1 MQMIWHANVE
11 GNLVCVDFN
20 IRVLKYSST
29 LYIIDRRSVSDLDRG
44 DRFSLF
50 CFYYFHTTCD
60 KSMGFILKLCLR
72 SVMETRRP
80 TWIGK

>member
-1 MQMIWHANVE
+1 MIWHANVE

-44 DRFSLF
+44 
-50 CFYYFHTTCD
+50 T
-60 KSMGFILKLCLR
+60 GFIVLFLLLSHDMRQKYGFYIK
-72 SVMETRRP
+72 VMFKKCN
-80 TWIGK
+80 GNA